1 MERRLDLILKLATP
15 LGVVVMILLQNQFV
29 TRAEFAKAQELT
41 DARLQKIE
49 TVLIRMEAGADTDKR
64 HDAQLTDHENR
75 LRGLERK

>member
-29 TRAEFAKAQELT
+29 TRAEFAKAQDPP
-41 DARLQKIE
+41 DAPLQKTE
-49 TVLIRMEAGADTDKR
+49 PALTRMEAGADTDKR

-75 LRGLERK
+75 LRGLERR